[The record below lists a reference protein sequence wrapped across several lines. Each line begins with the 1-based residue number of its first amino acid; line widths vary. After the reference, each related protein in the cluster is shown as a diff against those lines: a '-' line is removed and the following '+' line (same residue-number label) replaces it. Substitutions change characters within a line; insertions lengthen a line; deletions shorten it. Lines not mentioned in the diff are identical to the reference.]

1 MAWLPTHRA
10 PNGDVQLDP
19 RERAIRN
26 ALLQDGIPMG
36 RRLREMSWPR
46 VLWEIVK
53 ALGRGFTREERPFWD
68 SSEPPD
74 AFTAE
79 AYADAI
85 EGEVPRGDEGH
96 LLPWY
101 RRLFARAPAGE
112 APPAV
117 ETYRGS

>member
-26 ALLQDGIPMG
+26 ALLQDGFPMG

-46 VLWEIVK
+46 ALWEIVK
-53 ALGRGFTREERPFWD
+53 ALARGLAREDGPFWD
-68 SSEPPD
+68 YSEPPD
-74 AFTAE
+74 AFTPE
-79 AYADAI
+79 AYEDAI
-85 EGEVPRGDEGH
+85 AGEVPREGEGH

-101 RRLFARAPAGE
+101 RRVFARAPASE
-112 APPAV
+112 EPPPV